1 MENTSL
7 SAGWHDLY
15 GMLGTSSAA
24 LIGLLFVATSLHLS
38 EFVKDEVYQ
47 RRALSTTLILVSTLI
62 QSVIILTPQPITV
75 MGFELL
81 VTNLW
86 GLGIPVH
93 LLFKA
98 AQIKRSRHRG
108 GFSARR
114 AAFSI
119 NGYVAGII
127 GSVALVARAEWGVYL
142 VTLCCVNCVVFSI
155 WNAWV
160 ITLGVGRGERRSH
173 R

>member
-1 MENTSL
+1 MESTYL
-7 SAGWHDLY
+7 SGGWHDLY
-15 GMLGTSSAA
+15 VMLGTSSAA

-38 EFVKDEVYQ
+38 EIVNDEVYQ
-47 RRALSTTLILVSTLI
+47 LRARNTTLILVSTLI
-62 QSVIILTPQPITV
+62 QSAIILTPQPIKV

-81 VTNLW
+81 VVNLW
-86 GLGIPVH
+86 GLWIPVH

-98 AQIKRSRHRG
+98 AQIKRSKRRG

-114 AAFSI
+114 AAFCI

-127 GSVALVARAEWGVYL
+127 GSVALVAHAEWGIYL
-142 VTLCCVNCVVFSI
+142 VTLCYVNCVVFCI
-155 WNAWV
+155 WNAWM
-160 ITLGVGRGERRSH
+160 IMLGVGRSERRSG